1 MLLYGVDQIEDGGGD
16 FGEVADFDIALGRV
30 AAAAVVFGQDVDAF
44 GVDPYIL
51 CRHDVGHLLYVVFT
65 GMHAY
70 AAVQAAEL
78 AAYLLYLLLPLLAG
92 VFHPAV
98 EVLGVG
104 NDGRTDAAADL
115 ALAAAAAVLAGQQSD
130 EGGRGYLK
138 IFR

>member
-1 MLLYGVDQIEDGGGD
+1 MAALAFVDVVL
-16 FGEVADFDIALGRV
+16 FPFCKEVWDVDL
-30 AAAAVVFGQDVDAF
+30 AAV
-44 GVDPYIL
+44 
-51 CRHDVGHLLYVVFT
+51 CRLLAVGHLLYVVFT

-104 NDGRTDAAADL
+104 DDGRTDAAADL
-115 ALAAAAAVLAGQQSD
+115 ALAAAAAVLAGQQTD
-130 EGGRGYLK
+130 ERWKRLPENFQVAFGCSE
-138 IFR
+138 